1 MRHAR
6 FAIGPAER
14 DAWMA
19 CMRAAL
25 EDAVPDKGIRR
36 NIEQKLH
43 QLADWVRNDEDNPH
57 DKNLRH
63 GVRPA

>member
-19 CMRAAL
+19 CMRGAL
-25 EDAVPDKGIRR
+25 EDAVPDVGIRG
-36 NIEQKLH
+36 NIEQKLYK
-43 QLADWVRNDEDNPH
+43 LADWVRNDEDNPH
-57 DKNLRH
+57 DKNL
-63 GVRPA
+63 